1 MEKRAKKWSS
11 KGLLLMLLVLIFAL
25 SLLVVT
31 RTSYFM
37 VEEIT
42 VLGNNYISSE
52 EIADR
57 GGIHPGENIFTVR
70 PGEIEKQL
78 ETHPL
83 IAEVEVDRRFPGAI
97 TITVKERG
105 LVGYAPFIG
114 SYLLLDDECKVI
126 SATADI
132 PVDGLPIFHGIQV
145 GDFELNKVLAV
156 ENQELFDRIKYISKY
171 AVAYLND
178 YSPVEVD
185 VSDLEDIKFILN
197 ERFQVKI
204 GNINSIE
211 YKLKFADTILE
222 KVYSQDV
229 GGEVDVSSGEKA
241 FFRPW

>member
-1 MEKRAKKWSS
+1 MERRAGKWSK
-11 KGLLLMLLVLIFAL
+11 KGPLLMLLVLIFAL
-25 SLLVVT
+25 SLLVVS

-37 VEEIT
+37 IGEIIIQGNRYVSDEEIR
-42 VLGNNYISSE
+42 
-52 EIADR
+52 DR
-57 GGIHPGENIFTVR
+57 AGIQPGENIFTVR
-70 PGEIEKQL
+70 PGEIKNQL

-83 IAEVEVDRRFPGAI
+83 IAEAEVNRKLPGVI

-105 LVGYAPFIG
+105 LVGYTPFIG

-126 SATADI
+126 SATTSM
-132 PVDGLPIFHGIQV
+132 PVNGLPVFYGIEV
-145 GDFELNKVLAV
+145 GDFELNKILAV

-171 AVAYLND
+171 AVVYLSD

-185 VSDLEDIKFILN
+185 VSDLEDIKILLD

-211 YKLKFADTILE
+211 YKLRFADTILE
-222 KVYSQDV
+222 KLYLQDV